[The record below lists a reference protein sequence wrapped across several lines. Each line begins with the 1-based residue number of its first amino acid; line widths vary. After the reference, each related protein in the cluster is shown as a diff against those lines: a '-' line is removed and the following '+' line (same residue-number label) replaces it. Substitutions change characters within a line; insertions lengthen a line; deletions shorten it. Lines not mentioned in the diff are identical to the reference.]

1 MRIKRWVHCMVFLPN
16 VDIHLKLMARAAA
29 FMNTWNS
36 EFVCAGFDSHVKGF
50 VTNINGEVE
59 LHHPMIA
66 FAYRDAMAKADENRD
81 SAEILKAAREYY
93 KAHKTDIKFPYNEPT
108 FGYVVKWL
116 SELGKTTELDG
127 LLAYADTKLQPTW
140 ENGGL
145 YYPRNNKA
153 TDDEGRWTHMDPFT
167 GNAAIGYARLNV
179 EDGMKK
185 IYDDPWTAETL
196 QSRPYIDGI
205 DLSSGVDCL
214 RGLWD
219 PEQGAAIVTLCEWA
233 GLGTGISFSVD
244 NLPAGTWSVYTSQGG
259 CTKYELAKG
268 GRIIVDAMVRAKE
281 EVDFVVLLDKEV
293 A

>member
-1 MRIKRWVHCMVFLPN
+1 
-16 VDIHLKLMARAAA
+16 
-29 FMNTWNS
+29 MNTWNS
-36 EFVCAGFDSHVKGF
+36 ETVRAGFDVHAKGF

-66 FAYRDAMAKADENRD
+66 FAYREAMAKADSAQD
-81 SAEILKAAREYY
+81 SAQILQAAREYY
-93 KAHKTDIKFPYNEPT
+93 KEHRTDIEFPYCERM

-116 SELGKTTELDG
+116 AELGKSTELDG

-145 YYPRNNKA
+145 YYPRNNNA
-153 TDDEGRWTHMDPFT
+153 TDDEGRWTYMDPFT

-185 IYDDPWTAETL
+185 IYDDPWTGETL
-196 QSRPYIDGI
+196 QSRPYVDGL
-205 DLSSGVDCL
+205 DLSDGVDCL

-219 PEQGAAIVTLCEWA
+219 PEQGAVIATLCEWA
-233 GLGTGISFSVD
+233 GLGTDISFSVE
-244 NLPAGTWSVYTSQGG
+244 NLPAGTWSVYTSQAGR
-259 CTKYELAKG
+259 TKYELAKG
-268 GRIIVDAMVRAKE
+268 GRIVVDATVGPKE